1 MSAFENPPET
11 MKGLTSMELR
21 DYLRILRKKWLLVTV
36 MTVLGIGAGF
46 VPVMLMPSTY
56 EANTQL
62 YVSVRSDVSTTG
74 DLMQGNSFAREVVSS
89 YADVVGTS
97 AVLQPVIDELELD
110 TTVSELEEKVQA
122 STPEGS
128 VLIDIAAEDT
138 DPAQAST
145 IAEAV
150 GESLKQA
157 VQDRL
162 EPARADGESS
172 ISLTTTQQ
180 ALTDEDPVSPRAEL
194 LLPLGLLVGL
204 FAGLGLAILTAVL
217 DTRVHSVRDIKQI
230 TAVPVVGR
238 IPHDPT
244 IDSDPLVARSHPH
257 SSTTEAFRALRT
269 SLDFLVVGQRNR
281 VLTVTSSSVQEGKSI
296 TAANLSIVL
305 AEAGMRVV
313 LVDCD
318 LRRPRV
324 AEYLGIEGGA
334 GLSDVLVGRAE
345 LDDVLQYWGENGLH
359 ALPSGRIP
367 PNPSE
372 LLGSEAMDL
381 VLETLSADFDFVILD
396 APPAL
401 AVTDSAVIGK
411 KATGTLVVAAAQSS
425 RKPAVLEA
433 ISMHEDVGAHVSG
446 IIVTKLPPNGE
457 DLYVYGS
464 RDSYGTPPTA
474 GEQPERPAHTFA
486 ADRDSELSGLAQPE
500 HDVHDDATVE
510 IDTSSADRP
519 TSSALSLVHAS
530 RAETKSASREVS

>member
-1 MSAFENPPET
+1 MTASEKPPET

-21 DYLRILRKKWLLVTV
+21 DYLRILREKWLLVTV

-46 VPVMLMPSTY
+46 VPVVLMPSTY

-62 YVSVRSDVSTTG
+62 YVSVRSDVGTTG

-97 AVLQPVIDELELD
+97 VVLQPVIDELELD
-110 TTVSELEEKVQA
+110 TTVSELAKKVEA
-122 STPEGS
+122 TTPEGS
-128 VLIDIAAEDT
+128 VLIDIAVEDT
-138 DPAQAST
+138 DPGQASE

-150 GESLKQA
+150 GGSLKQA

-162 EPARADGESS
+162 EPARTDGESS

-180 ALTDEDPVSPRAEL
+180 ALTEEDPVSPRAEL

-204 FAGLGLAILTAVL
+204 FAGLGLAVLTAVL

-230 TAVPVVGR
+230 TTIPIVGR
-238 IPHDPT
+238 IPHDST

-425 RKPAVLEA
+425 RKQAVLEA

-464 RDSYGTPPTA
+464 RDSYGTPPPA
-474 GEQPERPAHTFA
+474 GEKLGGPTHTFA
-486 ADRDSELSGLAQPE
+486 ADRESELSGLAQPE
-500 HDVHDDATVE
+500 HEVHDDETDR
-510 IDTSSADRP
+510 IDTSSAGHP

-530 RAETKSASREVS
+530 RAEAKSASREVS

>member
-1 MSAFENPPET
+1 
-11 MKGLTSMELR
+11 
-21 DYLRILRKKWLLVTV
+21 
-36 MTVLGIGAGF
+36 
-46 VPVMLMPSTY
+46 
-56 EANTQL
+56 
-62 YVSVRSDVSTTG
+62 
-74 DLMQGNSFAREVVSS
+74 
-89 YADVVGTS
+89 
-97 AVLQPVIDELELD
+97 
-110 TTVSELEEKVQA
+110 
-122 STPEGS
+122 
-128 VLIDIAAEDT
+128 
-138 DPAQAST
+138 
-145 IAEAV
+145 
-150 GESLKQA
+150 
-157 VQDRL
+157 
-162 EPARADGESS
+162 
-172 ISLTTTQQ
+172 
-180 ALTDEDPVSPRAEL
+180 
-194 LLPLGLLVGL
+194 
-204 FAGLGLAILTAVL
+204 
-217 DTRVHSVRDIKQI
+217 
-230 TAVPVVGR
+230 
-238 IPHDPT
+238 
-244 IDSDPLVARSHPH
+244 

-324 AEYLGIEGGA
+324 AEYLGLEGGA

-345 LDDVLQYWGENGLH
+345 LDDVLQYWGKNGLH

-433 ISMHEDVGAHVSG
+433 ISMHEDIGAHVSG

-486 ADRDSELSGLAQPE
+486 ADRDSELSGLGQTE

-519 TSSALSLVHAS
+519 TSSSLSLVHAS
-530 RAETKSASREVS
+530 RAEAKSASREVSWSVRSARDPHGVPRQHLPAALGRDDAQAAIRRRLGDPGRLGGHSARARAADDQTDSRDRLLPGDPRCPWPPGQEGHRRPAARGRPRPGHDP

>member
-1 MSAFENPPET
+1 MAAFENPPET
-11 MKGLTSMELR
+11 RKGLTSMELR

-36 MTVLGIGAGF
+36 MTALGIGAGF
-46 VPVMLMPSTY
+46 VPVMLMPPTY

-62 YVSVRSDVSTTG
+62 YVSVRSEVGTTG

-97 AVLQPVIDELELD
+97 VVLQPVIDELELD
-110 TTVSELEEKVQA
+110 TTVSELAEKVQA
-122 STPEGS
+122 STPEES

-138 DPAQAST
+138 DPGQASA

-269 SLDFLVVGQRNR
+269 SLDFLVIGQRNR

-381 VLETLSADFDFVILD
+381 VLETLSAEFDFVILD

-401 AVTDSAVIGK
+401 
-411 KATGTLVVAAAQSS
+411 
-425 RKPAVLEA
+425 P
-433 ISMHEDVGAHVSG
+433 
-446 IIVTKLPPNGE
+446 
-457 DLYVYGS
+457 
-464 RDSYGTPPTA
+464 
-474 GEQPERPAHTFA
+474 
-486 ADRDSELSGLAQPE
+486 
-500 HDVHDDATVE
+500 
-510 IDTSSADRP
+510 
-519 TSSALSLVHAS
+519 
-530 RAETKSASREVS
+530 

>member
-1 MSAFENPPET
+1 MTASEKPPET

-21 DYLRILRKKWLLVTV
+21 DYLRILREKWLLVTV

-46 VPVMLMPSTY
+46 VPVVLMPSTY

-62 YVSVRSDVSTTG
+62 YVSVRSDVGTTG

-97 AVLQPVIDELELD
+97 VVLQPVIDELELD
-110 TTVSELEEKVQA
+110 TTVSELAKKVEA
-122 STPEGS
+122 TTPEGS
-128 VLIDIAAEDT
+128 VLIDIAVEDT
-138 DPAQAST
+138 DPGQASE

-150 GESLKQA
+150 GGSLKQA

-162 EPARADGESS
+162 EPARTDGESS

-180 ALTDEDPVSPRAEL
+180 ALTEEDPVSPRAEL

-204 FAGLGLAILTAVL
+204 FAGLGLAVLTAVL

-230 TAVPVVGR
+230 TTIPIVGR
-238 IPHDPT
+238 IPHDST

-425 RKPAVLEA
+425 RKQAVLEA

-464 RDSYGTPPTA
+464 RDSYGTPPPA
-474 GEQPERPAHTFA
+474 GEKLGGPTHTFA
-486 ADRDSELSGLAQPE
+486 ADRESELSGLAQPE
-500 HDVHDDATVE
+500 HEVHDDETDR
-510 IDTSSADRP
+510 IDTSSADHP

-530 RAETKSASREVS
+530 RAEAKSASREVS

>member
-1 MSAFENPPET
+1 MTASEKPPET

-21 DYLRILRKKWLLVTV
+21 DYLRILREKWLLVTV

-46 VPVMLMPSTY
+46 VPVALMPSTY

-62 YVSVRSDVSTTG
+62 YVSVRSDVGTTG

-97 AVLQPVIDELELD
+97 VVLQPVIDELELD
-110 TTVSELEEKVQA
+110 TTVSELAKKVEA
-122 STPEGS
+122 TTPEGS
-128 VLIDIAAEDT
+128 VLIDIAVEDT
-138 DPAQAST
+138 DPGQASE

-150 GESLKQA
+150 GGSLKQA

-162 EPARADGESS
+162 EPARTDGESS

-180 ALTDEDPVSPRAEL
+180 ALTEEDPVSPRAEL

-204 FAGLGLAILTAVL
+204 FAGLGLAVLTAVL

-230 TAVPVVGR
+230 TTIPIVGR
-238 IPHDPT
+238 IPHDST
-244 IDSDPLVARSHPH
+244 IDSDPLVARSYPH

-425 RKPAVLEA
+425 RKQAVLEA

-464 RDSYGTPPTA
+464 RDSYGTPPPA
-474 GEQPERPAHTFA
+474 GEKLGGPTHTFA
-486 ADRDSELSGLAQPE
+486 ADRESELSGLAQPE
-500 HDVHDDATVE
+500 HEVHDDETDR
-510 IDTSSADRP
+510 IDTSSADHP

-530 RAETKSASREVS
+530 RAEAKSASREVS

>member
-1 MSAFENPPET
+1 MAAFENPPET
-11 MKGLTSMELR
+11 RKGLTSMELR

-36 MTVLGIGAGF
+36 MTALGIGAGF
-46 VPVMLMPSTY
+46 VPVMLMPPTY

-62 YVSVRSDVSTTG
+62 YVSVRSEVGTTG

-97 AVLQPVIDELELD
+97 VVLQPVIDELELD
-110 TTVSELEEKVQA
+110 TTVSELAEKVQA
-122 STPEGS
+122 STPEES

-138 DPAQAST
+138 DPGQASA

-381 VLETLSADFDFVILD
+381 VLETLSAEFDFVILD

-446 IIVTKLPPNGE
+446 IIVTKLPPNGD

-464 RDSYGTPPTA
+464 RASYGTPPTA
-474 GEQPERPAHTFA
+474 DEQLGGPDHAFVS
-486 ADRDSELSGLAQPE
+486 DRGSELSGSARPE
-500 HDVHDDATVE
+500 HEVHDEPAVQ

-530 RAETKSASREVS
+530 RAEAKSASREVS

>member
-1 MSAFENPPET
+1 M
-11 MKGLTSMELR
+11 
-21 DYLRILRKKWLLVTV
+21 
-36 MTVLGIGAGF
+36 
-46 VPVMLMPSTY
+46 
-56 EANTQL
+56 
-62 YVSVRSDVSTTG
+62 
-74 DLMQGNSFAREVVSS
+74 
-89 YADVVGTS
+89 
-97 AVLQPVIDELELD
+97 
-110 TTVSELEEKVQA
+110 
-122 STPEGS
+122 
-128 VLIDIAAEDT
+128 
-138 DPAQAST
+138 
-145 IAEAV
+145 
-150 GESLKQA
+150 
-157 VQDRL
+157 
-162 EPARADGESS
+162 
-172 ISLTTTQQ
+172 
-180 ALTDEDPVSPRAEL
+180 SPRAEL

-204 FAGLGLAILTAVL
+204 FAGLGLAVLTAVL

-230 TAVPVVGR
+230 TTIPIVGR
-238 IPHDPT
+238 IPHDST

-425 RKPAVLEA
+425 RKQAVLEA

-464 RDSYGTPPTA
+464 RDSYGTPPPA
-474 GEQPERPAHTFA
+474 GEKLGGPTHTFA
-486 ADRDSELSGLAQPE
+486 ADRESELSGLAQPE
-500 HDVHDDATVE
+500 HEVHDDETDR
-510 IDTSSADRP
+510 IDTSSADHP

-530 RAETKSASREVS
+530 RAEAKSASREVS